1 MVILSLVIYLGK
13 LLLQAYLL
21 VKVIFDG
28 IGPSNCTFRPE
39 YIYEEKYT
47 AARIM
52 FFVQFP
58 IPNLIIVGLTL
69 GLEKMICTRK

>member
-1 MVILSLVIYLGK
+1 MVILSLMIYLGK

-21 VKVIFDG
+21 VKVITV

-69 GLEKMICTRK
+69 GLEKLICTRK